1 MDFTWGLGLNLA
13 SAILG
18 GDSGRAAR
26 EQANRQ
32 AIADYNRRRIAMLTR
47 RSLGKIQYS
56 TGIRKNLGAASRAV
70 SENNREYRRLLEETR
85 SKQYE
90 VWLKSV
96 SQTGAEAAR
105 GMTGK
110 TARRIAAIRRGQA
123 GVNKALLAQQ
133 MTSHQ
138 WRLNAS
144 TKDIWEEYK
153 SANRQVYDESGIGTI
168 GWAGPAPILQKGPS
182 FFSRLAPVLGVLG
195 NHYVNQYTGNAMSVG
210 EANRKAQTNR
220 QSMSI
225 GGSNITDIASYAGV
239 NLEADPTNKAVSSLE
254 DLLYK

>member
-1 MDFTWGLGLNLA
+1 MDFTWGLGLQLA
-13 SAILG
+13 GALFG

-90 VWLKSV
+90 IWLKTV
-96 SQTGAEAAR
+96 SQTGKEAAS

-110 TARRIAAIRRGQA
+110 TAKRLAAIRRGQA

-133 MTSHQ
+133 MTSKQ

-144 TKDIWEEYK
+144 TKSIWEEYR
-153 SANRQVYDESGIGTI
+153 SANRQVYDKSGIGTI

-195 NHYVNQYTGNAMSVG
+195 NHYVNQYTGNAASVG
-210 EANRKAQTNR
+210 ELNR
-220 QSMSI
+220 QSGGVGSSLLMREATI
-225 GGSNITDIASYAGV
+225 DHDVFNLGSNTKGF
-239 NLEADPTNKAVSSLE
+239 LADAAEQPF
-254 DLLYK
+254 YIQ

>member
-1 MDFTWGLGLNLA
+1 MDFTWGLGLQLA
-13 SAILG
+13 GALFG

-85 SKQYE
+85 TKQYE

-96 SQTGAEAAR
+96 SQTGAEAAK

-133 MTSHQ
+133 MTSNQ

-144 TKDIWEEYK
+144 TKDIWQEYK
-153 SANRQVYDESGIGTI
+153 SANREVYDKSGIGTI

-195 NHYVNQYTGNAMSVG
+195 NHYTNKYTGNAKTVG
-210 EANRKAQTNR
+210 ELNR
-220 QSMSI
+220 QSGGVGSSLLMRSATI
-225 GGSNITDIASYAGV
+225 DHDVFNLGSNTKGFLANAAEQPFYIQ
-239 NLEADPTNKAVSSLE
+239 
-254 DLLYK
+254 